1 MLTTKQAQKKIEK
14 FYNKSFKDYEEHIN
28 WFPDYE
34 TNKTYSWNFEIGDKR
49 LRIECDKQYGT
60 ITLY

>member
-14 FYNKSFKDYEEHIN
+14 FYNGSFKDYEEHIN

-34 TNKTYSWNFEIGDKR
+34 TNKIYSWNFEIGEKR
-49 LRIECDKQYGT
+49 L
-60 ITLY
+60 